1 MITSKLVAL
10 ETKIAEALPPLRV
23 KKTLMLLPPIGH
35 VLRGIWFD
43 RSAYDEVSFS
53 VTAFLMPLCV
63 PTDHLYFNFGDRVRH
78 KGGGDRWSM
87 DMPNLVADL
96 VAALRSQ
103 ALPFLSRGETLEGF
117 IEVAKSGPPTGRTLE
132 SLGYAVAQTGDAK
145 QAIEVL
151 SRICPMLNT
160 NIAWQREL
168 GDQVRALSAELAK
181 HPEKVQKQL
190 AQWEEETVRNLDLQ
204 EFR

>member
-132 SLGYAVAQTGDAK
+132 SL
-145 QAIEVL
+145 
-151 SRICPMLNT
+151 
-160 NIAWQREL
+160 
-168 GDQVRALSAELAK
+168 
-181 HPEKVQKQL
+181 
-190 AQWEEETVRNLDLQ
+190 
-204 EFR
+204 